1 MVFGSNFKRKKGVHI
16 GRRFK
21 RGNPFRRAQEQRAT
35 TRPGDDTV
43 IDVNGR
49 ERVGVAG

>member
-16 GRRFK
+16 GRRHK
-21 RGNPFRRAQEQRAT
+21 RGNTFRRAQEQRAT
-35 TRPGDDTV
+35 IRPGDDTA